1 MPTSMMTTSAF
12 TSDVAV
18 THIQLVTTIS
28 LFIQFSSQFWG
39 LTGFFLPFQP
49 RGLCRSAE
57 GRRPRS
63 WSGRGFR
70 PSASDALSEERCEQ
84 VKPQERILEEAGP
97 ALRAA

>member
-1 MPTSMMTTSAF
+1 MPTSTTSTSAF

-18 THIQLVTTIS
+18 AHIQLVTTIS

-49 RGLCRSAE
+49 RGLCRLAE

-63 WSGRGFR
+63 WSGRGYR
-70 PSASDALSEERCEQ
+70 SSASEALSEERCEQ
-84 VKPQERILEEAGP
+84 VKPQARILEKAGP